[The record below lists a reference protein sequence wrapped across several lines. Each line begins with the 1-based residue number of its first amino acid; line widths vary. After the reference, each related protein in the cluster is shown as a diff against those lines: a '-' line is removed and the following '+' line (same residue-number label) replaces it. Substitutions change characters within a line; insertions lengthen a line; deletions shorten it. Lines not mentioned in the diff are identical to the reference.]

1 MAAVSITMS
10 KLIAGIVIA
19 IVAASAISVGVSMLI
34 PGPQGPEGPQGPKG
48 ATGAQGPQGETG
60 ATGAT
65 GATGPAGPTGSTGAT
80 GATGQQGERGFGMPQ
95 QGNISTSAFAFVPLS
110 STYNYSRDSS
120 YGIENT
126 NTAGYL
132 YGYISLQLPHGATIT
147 NATFYFYD
155 NDDDYFYF
163 YLRRGYEG
171 GNYDSM
177 AYVDNS
183 PGADT
188 PGWTHV
194 SVDTI
199 NNPIVDNNNY
209 YYYIYLRV
217 PHSTISNSYYRFQY
231 ALIEYELPA

>member
-19 IVAASAISVGVSMLI
+19 IIAASAISIGASTMLI
-34 PGPQGPEGPQGPKG
+34 TGPQGPKG
-48 ATGAQGPQGETG
+48 ETGDTGSQGPAGATGSTGSTG

-65 GATGPAGPTGSTGAT
+65 GATGP
-80 GATGQQGERGFGMPQ
+80 QGERGFGMPQ

-110 STYNYSRDSS
+110 STYNYSRDST
-120 YGIENT
+120 YGIQNE
-126 NTAGYL
+126 NTAGNL
-132 YGYISLQLPHGATIT
+132 YGYIPLQLPQGATIT

-171 GNYDSM
+171 GNYNNM

-188 PGWTHV
+188 LGWTHN
-194 SVDTI
+194 STSTI
-199 NNPIVDNNNY
+199 SYPIVDNNNY
-209 YYYIYLRV
+209 YYYIYLRI
-217 PHSTISNSYYRFQY
+217 PHSSTSNANYRFQY